1 MASRGNRS
9 GGSRGNRSGGNR
21 TGGNRTGGNR
31 TGGNRTG
38 GNRTGGNRTGGNR
51 TGGSGGNRNV
61 QRILSQIGVG
71 TPNIRIHFDGT
82 FHTGVFLG
90 FSNGSVVINQDGVP
104 RFIKVTAVT
113 AVDVGV

>member
-1 MASRGNRS
+1 MIELPKNK
-9 GGSRGNRSGGNR
+9 SGGNR

-51 TGGSGGNRNV
+51 TGGNRTGGNRSGGNV

-82 FHTGVFLG
+82 FHTGTFLG
-90 FSNGSVVINQDGVP
+90 FSNGSVVVLDNGVP
-104 RFIKVTAVT
+104 RFIKVSAVT